1 MSKLTPKQRRFVEE
15 YLVDLNATQAAIR
28 AGYSARSAD
37 VTGSRLLANAKIS
50 VAVHEAQAA
59 RSERTNVSQDWII
72 KHLRENVDEAK
83 SALQYSASNK
93 ALELLGKH
101 LGMFV
106 DKVEHSGELPVIVVK
121 REKEDE
127 E

>member
-50 VAVHEAQAA
+50 TAVQAGQAA
-59 RSERTNVSQDWII
+59 RSKRTNVSQDWII
-72 KHLRENVDEAK
+72 EHLRANVDEAK